1 MLQSVLGVVTAAALV
16 LAGGVAASA
25 EVPDTPE
32 IAHADVSGAIG
43 HRVSD
48 RSALPVVESEIG
60 RGAALTDVA
69 GTTVALGDAVAG
81 SDAALVRIAALSA
94 PVDTRVLRAGAVP
107 VLDVVAGAS
116 ASTTVLLPLEDG
128 AVQLWADA
136 AVDVRIEV
144 LAAFDSDPLLP
155 GSMIALQEPVLRADT
170 SAGLA
175 GTVVGAAEVP
185 VGVVGA
191 GGVPSEDV
199 RAVYATLVVD
209 APSPTTVIAGGQ
221 RLPVPAGRTTLTT
234 IVAPD
239 ATGAVGLTADVDV
252 AAQLYVTGWIP
263 DEPPFASQVSLPGSF
278 VVTADLTDGATV
290 DLSEREPESVHITRH
305 ADAAYGLAVV
315 AATGASETTLLDL
328 GPAYEGR
335 ARGAVVDA
343 RRGAIPQ
350 LVLTAQSPDD
360 VLTLRRGQASV
371 SWAPVGD
378 ILGEEHVRPFDA
390 RPTVTI
396 DSHDDGHDV
405 DLGDH
410 GFFTLSG
417 ALTAPGSSIDR
428 VEISGPDGLIG
439 TADVRS
445 DEDGIHWEFG
455 AAAPTDGSFTYTA
468 TVYDRAGHSAADDV
482 VVDVVAV
489 DADDTVTAPDV
500 RVFNQD
506 PRQQWLHQRG
516 DTEALLDVEPDF
528 APGDVLIGAVPAG
541 VDESAMGTP
550 DGWLVR
556 VVAIDRVA
564 EGWRIAVEQAG
575 LDEAFFQVDISETEQ
590 LDDGA
595 RMSVDDDPSA
605 VAAPVDEA
613 GVPIAYPEVEFADG
627 DGERAWVATGSEV
640 DLDDIAEDATG
651 TGFAPASDVRP
662 MAGDSVASGSMSM
675 QANLLWE
682 WKDGAKTPNIKEFSK
697 KAATPEEAQ
706 RILDSEYTAASDMD
720 SLTLALAM
728 KAQVGADLEFVFR
741 THFTWE
747 WGFSPVKIVVDDL
760 TMKVIATVKGSLQL
774 KASIATKVES
784 VTWVPLGAF
793 VLPTVTFLAGPLPV
807 VITNDVL
814 TSLKSSYGAEAK
826 IALPEISWKR
836 VYTYGFTYST
846 AKGFQTLSEE
856 PKTTS
861 KLGPFEGLNGLTLSA
876 SITAGVGP
884 EIVASA
890 KFYGALGGE
899 LVIGGQVK
907 FEITAG
913 VENVG
918 HWRAFIQYKLLLALE
933 MNGNVKLEFKLFG
946 KKLELGKAK
955 LFSYVLEIPI
965 FTGRWTTDALSAAAA
980 AGGGSSSP
988 PGRITAV

>member
-1 MLQSVLGVVTAAALV
+1 MRALLRGLLGIVTAAALV

-25 EVPDTPE
+25 EVVDTPE
-32 IAHADVSGAIG
+32 IAHADVSGTIG

-48 RSALPVVESEIG
+48 PAALPVVESEIG
-60 RGAALTDVA
+60 RGARLTDVV
-69 GTTVALGDAVAG
+69 GTTVALGDAVVG

-116 ASTTVLLPLEDG
+116 ASTTVLLPLTDG

-136 AVDVRIEV
+136 AVDVRIEL
-144 LAAFDSDPLLP
+144 LASFASDPLLP
-155 GSMIALQEPVLRADT
+155 GSMIALEEPVLRADT
-170 SAGLA
+170 STGLA
-175 GTVVGAAEVP
+175 GTVVGAVEVP

-209 APSPTTVIAGGQ
+209 APSPATVVAGGQ

-239 ATGAVGLTADVDV
+239 AAGAVGLTADVDV

-263 DEPPFASQVSLPGSF
+263 DEPPFASQLSLPGSF

-290 DLSEREPESVHITRH
+290 EVSEREQESVHITRH

-390 RPTVTI
+390 RPTVSI

-417 ALTAPGSSIDR
+417 AVTAPGSSIDR

-445 DEDGIHWEFG
+445 DEDGIRWEFG
-455 AAAPTDGSFTYTA
+455 AAAPADGSFTYTA

-506 PRQQWLHQRG
+506 PAAQPLHAVTP
-516 DTEALLDVEPDF
+516 TEALLDIEPDF
-528 APGDVLIGAVPAG
+528 APGDILIGAAPAG
-541 VDESAMGTP
+541 IDPVLLGTP
-550 DGWLVR
+550 DGLFVR
-556 VVAIDRVA
+556 VVAIDRVPT
-564 EGWRIAVEQAG
+564 GWRITTGEASYE
-575 LDEAFFQVDISETEQ
+575 DAFFQVDIDQ
-590 LDDGA
+590 LAALDDA
-595 RMSVDDDPSA
+595 AVMTADDADDA
-605 VAAPVDEA
+605 VLPAIIDGQAPE
-613 GVPIAYPEVEFADG
+613 AYPEVDYDSGAGDRAWITSAEDVDLGGIEPAPTPEGADG
-627 DGERAWVATGSEV
+627 LVARTAST
-640 DLDDIAEDATG
+640 DDDDTISG
-651 TGFAPASDVRP
+651 YMGF
-662 MAGDSVASGSMSM
+662 
-675 QANLLWE
+675 QANLLLE
-682 WKDGAKTPNIKEFSK
+682 WKDKDATPTIKELSK
-697 KAATPEEAQ
+697 SAATPEEAQ
-706 RILDSEYTAASDMD
+706 RILDSKYTEVVDSTVAAAAFSIKGQTTAA
-720 SLTLALAM
+720 LTFRFRAH
-728 KAQVGADLEFVFR
+728 LE
-741 THFTWE
+741 WE
-747 WGFSPVKIVVDDL
+747 WGFNPL
-760 TMKVIATVKGSLQL
+760 KVILDELTVKVVLTT
-774 KASIATKVES
+774 KAKGTVKVSATAKVGRTFWNS
-784 VTWVPLGAF
+784 LGAYR
-793 VLPTVTFLAGPLPV
+793 LPTITFPAGPIPI
-807 VITNDVL
+807 VITNELGLGLKTSYGIEVKL
-814 TSLKSSYGAEAK
+814 TSPSFTYTQ
-826 IALPEISWKR
+826 
-836 VYTYGFTYST
+836 VNTYGFTYT
-846 AKGFQTLSEE
+846 PAGGYQTLTKWPEFGWEWGTSGSAFAGTGISGSASVSAGAEVSA
-856 PKTTS
+856 TS
-861 KLGPFEGLNGLTLSA
+861 KLYDVA
-876 SITAGVGP
+876 GP
-884 EIVASA
+884 ELV
-890 KFYGALGGE
+890 LGGE
-899 LVIGGQVK
+899 IKVEL
-907 FEITAG
+907 TAG
-913 VENVG
+913 GEYTGDHWNGYLRFAVTLRVEFSG
-918 HWRAFIQYKLLLALE
+918 K
-933 MNGNVKLEFKLFG
+933 VKLAIRKWEIG
-946 KKLELGKAK
+946 NAK
-955 LFSYVLEIPI
+955 LFLYEKEYTLYR
-965 FTGRWTTDALSAAAA
+965 GQLNTDDHRTPTPV
-980 AGGGSSSP
+980 GV
-988 PGRITAV
+988 T